1 MSLRPAFAAAL
12 RFLRARRDLL
22 QGDLALHRDQ
32 SHVSRLEA
40 GQRGVT
46 LQISDDLAKA
56 LGVQPMTLLALAYAA
71 EHGTSPRTILAR
83 LEADLKE
90 LNVLDNV
97 IPLEPAS
104 RAHPVVVE
112 AEILRKRIQALKA
125 QGLSQAE
132 IARQLGVSGA
142 TVSRHL
148 HRLE

>member
-40 GQRGVT
+40 AQRGVT
-46 LQISDDLAKA
+46 LQVSDDLAKA
-56 LGVQPMTLLALAYAA
+56 LGVEPMTLLAVAYAA
-71 EHGTSPRTILAR
+71 EHGTPPREIVAR
-83 LEADLKE
+83 LEADLKK
-90 LNVLDNV
+90 LNLLDEV

-104 RAHPVVVE
+104 QAHPVAVE

-148 HRLE
+148 RRVE